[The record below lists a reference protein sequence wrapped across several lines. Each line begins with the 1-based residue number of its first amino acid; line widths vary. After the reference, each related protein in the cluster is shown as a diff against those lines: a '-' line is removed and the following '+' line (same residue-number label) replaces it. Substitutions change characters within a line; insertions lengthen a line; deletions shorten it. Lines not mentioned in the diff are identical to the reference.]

1 MIGRGN
7 LYLDVFD
14 TSGIKCD
21 YFLSKK
27 FLAVTKINVELELIM
42 KTTLTRA
49 GMFALATMVVMMYG
63 STLTSARAEGLQKV
77 TIRFSADL
85 PPPPH
90 PTAIAM
96 NWFKERVESEFPS
109 GSEVRNF
116 FAGALYKD
124 PDAMSAMTQGNLEM
138 GWLVAGKTAATDIW
152 LSMISQ
158 PGVLTSVAA
167 IHDLGNQ
174 PTGKMLL
181 NRLRD
186 KHGIEPFGYADLSF
200 ALGMAG
206 KKRLL
211 TLDSFK
217 GRKIRTFAAAVNPV
231 VASWGASPVVMS
243 FGDVPSALESGVL
256 DGVITSIGGWRA
268 ITEQTPYYTIAGIA
282 TVAFDTYWVGASAQW
297 MNKLNGPTRSKIRAL
312 MAETIAYQN
321 ELNWC
326 NDQFAIRQFNVRDP
340 SKAGIYQATPA
351 QAKPIQ
357 EAIGSNVAVYLKK
370 KLPNDAD
377 PWVDRFFED
386 GKVASTQHGSGTDP
400 LESLN
405 CAKYEHLLKKK
416 KKK

>member
-1 MIGRGN
+1 MQLFLGRN
-7 LYLDVFD
+7 YFSSYQNNQKL
-14 TSGIKCD
+14 GI
-21 YFLSKK
+21 
-27 FLAVTKINVELELIM
+27 VM

-49 GMFALATMVVMMYG
+49 GIFALVTAVGMMCG
-63 STLTSARAEGLQKV
+63 SALTSANAEGLQKV

-96 NWFKERVESEFPS
+96 NWFKKKVESEFPS
-109 GSEVRNF
+109 GSKVRIF

-138 GWLVAGKTAATDIW
+138 GWLVVGKTAATDIW

-158 PGVLTSVAA
+158 PGVLTSVAS

-181 NRLRD
+181 DRLRD

-217 GRKIRTFAAAVNPV
+217 GRKIRTFAAAINPV

-312 MAETIAYQN
+312 MAETITYQN

-326 NDQFAIRQFNVRDP
+326 NDLFAIRQFSVSDP

-357 EAIGSNVAVYLKK
+357 EAIGTNVVAYLKK
-370 KLPNDAD
+370 KLPDEAD
-377 PWVDRFFED
+377 PWVDRFFKD
-386 GKVASTQHGSGTDP
+386 GKVASAQHGPGTDP
-400 LESLN
+400 LESLD

>member
-1 MIGRGN
+1 
-7 LYLDVFD
+7 
-14 TSGIKCD
+14 
-21 YFLSKK
+21 
-27 FLAVTKINVELELIM
+27 M
-42 KTTLTRA
+42 KSMLTRA
-49 GMFALATMVVMMYG
+49 SIFALVTAVGMMFG
-63 STLTSARAEGLQKV
+63 SALTSANAEGLQKV

-96 NWFKERVESEFPS
+96 HWFKKKVESEFPS
-109 GSEVRNF
+109 GSKVRLF

-138 GWLVAGKTAATDIW
+138 GWLVVGKTAATDIW

-158 PGVLTSVAA
+158 PGVLTSVAS

-181 NRLRD
+181 DRLRD

-217 GRKIRTFAAAVNPV
+217 GRKIRTFAAAINPV

-312 MAETIAYQN
+312 MAETITYQN

-326 NDQFAIRQFNVRDP
+326 NDQFAIRQYSVSDP

-357 EAIGSNVAVYLKK
+357 EAIGTNVVAYLKK
-370 KLPNDAD
+370 KLPDEAD
-377 PWVDRFFED
+377 PWVDRFFKD
-386 GKVASTQHGSGTDP
+386 GKVASAKLGPGTDP
-400 LESLN
+400 IESLD